1 MKWCARVTGLITIT
15 GSQPVSDILIALQA
29 AHSRANATNKPMAVM
44 DDLSV
49 QGLTMYTET
58 KAIEI
63 IHPVRKDYVRSR
75 DGQSENFAN

>member
-1 MKWCARVTGLITIT
+1 MKIGIQTVD
-15 GSQPVSDILIALQA
+15 DILVALQA
-29 AHSRANATNKPMAVM
+29 AHSMADKSNRPFALM

-49 QGLTMYTET
+49 QEVTMYTET

-75 DGQSENFAN
+75 NGQREHFAN

>member
-1 MKWCARVTGLITIT
+1 MKWYVRVTGRITKI
-15 GSQPVSDILIALQA
+15 GIQAVDDILVALQA
-29 AHSRANATNKPMAVM
+29 AHSMANKLNRPFALM

-49 QGLTMYTET
+49 QEVTMYTEI

-75 DGQSENFAN
+75 DGQREHFAN

>member
-1 MKWCARVTGLITIT
+1 M
-15 GSQPVSDILIALQA
+15 SDILIALQA
-29 AHSRANATNKPMAVM
+29 AHSMANKSNRPFALM

-49 QGLTMYTET
+49 QEVTMYTET

-63 IHPVRKDYVRSR
+63 IHPLRKDYVRCG

>member
-1 MKWCARVTGLITIT
+1 MD
-15 GSQPVSDILIALQA
+15 DILIALQT
-29 AHSRANATNKPMAVM
+29 AHSMANKSNKPFALM

-49 QGLTMYTET
+49 QEVTMYTET

-75 DGQSENFAN
+75 NGQREHFAN

>member
-1 MKWCARVTGLITIT
+1 VD
-15 GSQPVSDILIALQA
+15 DILIALQT
-29 AHSRANATNKPMAVM
+29 AHSMANKSNKPFALM

-49 QGLTMYTET
+49 QEVTMYTET

-75 DGQSENFAN
+75 NGQREHFAN

>member
-1 MKWCARVTGLITIT
+1 MKIGIQTVD
-15 GSQPVSDILIALQA
+15 DILIALQA
-29 AHSRANATNKPMAVM
+29 AHSMANKLNRPFALM

-49 QGLTMYTET
+49 QEVTMYTET

-75 DGQSENFAN
+75 NGQREHFAN

>member
-1 MKWCARVTGLITIT
+1 MKIGIQAVD
-15 GSQPVSDILIALQA
+15 DILIALQA
-29 AHSRANATNKPMAVM
+29 AHSMANKLNRPFALM

-49 QGLTMYTET
+49 QEVTMYTET

-63 IHPVRKDYVRSR
+63 IHPLRKDYVRCG